1 MRSWGTR
8 HTLGGCP
15 LPRPAQLAVRA
26 PPPCLTGQV
35 SPSLRVGHPRQGQSD
50 ALTGEF
56 GIEVQFRRSFP
67 LDASPEAGECRGGGA
82 DAATPPSK
90 QGRQV
95 RPRTRQSCASGVG
108 RGQRQRGGRRGAV
121 GELAEETVSS
131 RTQLRN
137 LMANS
142 QLGNIQTT
150 KIQNFSSTPGPL

>member
-1 MRSWGTR
+1 MTPSEELG
-8 HTLGGCP
+8 HTSHP
-15 LPRPAQLAVRA
+15 RWLPPSTARPAGRQGTPAVSNR
-26 PPPCLTGQV
+26 P
-35 SPSLRVGHPRQGQSD
+35 VGHPRQGQSD

-90 QGRQV
+90 RGRQV

-137 LMANS
+137 LMTNS